1 MQHNTETKIW
11 NATLYLR
18 LSRDDGDKEESNSI
32 TGQRELRRDFIRTRP
47 ELREYAVR
55 IDDGFTG
62 SNFERPSF
70 KKMLEDV
77 KAGRTNCIIVKD
89 LSRFGRNY
97 LDAGEYIEKI
107 FPFLGVRFIA
117 VTDNYDSLGGKNA
130 SDELIIPFKNLIN
143 EAYCRDISIKTRT
156 SLDIKRRN
164 GDFVG
169 AFPVYGYM
177 KSEENKNLLVPD
189 PYASRVDRDIF
200 RMRLDGTSALRIATT
215 LNEMGVLSP
224 LAYKKNNGFPYA
236 KHGKDDKEECKR
248 SATTINRIL
257 HDETYIGTLVQGKQG
272 TPHYKI
278 KQMEQRP
285 SSEWIRVPDAH
296 EPLIA
301 KQDFELVQ
309 RIRRLDS
316 RTSPK

>member
-1 MQHNTETKIW
+1 MQNNTETKVW

-32 TGQRELRRDFIRTRP
+32 TGQRELLRDFIRTRP

-117 VTDNYDSLGGKNA
+117 VNDNYDSLGGKNA

-143 EAYCRDISIKTRT
+143 EAYCRDISVKVRT
-156 SLDIKRRN
+156 QLEIKRKS
-164 GDFVG
+164 GQYIG
-169 AFPVYGYM
+169 AFAVYGYL
-177 KSEENKNLLVPD
+177 KDTQYWPGTPQRRRRIYLV
-189 PYASRVDRDIF
+189 VDFGGETAPKILFDQESLCRDYSAGI
-200 RMRLDGTSALRIATT
+200 RTRETSAGA
-215 LNEMGVLSP
+215 
-224 LAYKKNNGFPYA
+224 AADFP
-236 KHGKDDKEECKR
+236 
-248 SATTINRIL
+248 
-257 HDETYIGTLVQGKQG
+257 
-272 TPHYKI
+272 
-278 KQMEQRP
+278 
-285 SSEWIRVPDAH
+285 
-296 EPLIA
+296 
-301 KQDFELVQ
+301 
-309 RIRRLDS
+309 
-316 RTSPK
+316 

>member
-32 TGQRELRRDFIRTRP
+32 TGQRELLRDFIRTRP

-107 FPFLGVRFIA
+107 FPFLGVRFI
-117 VTDNYDSLGGKNA
+117 DQLQLRQSRRKKRFGR
-130 SDELIIPFKNLIN
+130 
-143 EAYCRDISIKTRT
+143 AYH
-156 SLDIKRRN
+156 
-164 GDFVG
+164 
-169 AFPVYGYM
+169 PVQ
-177 KSEENKNLLVPD
+177 KS
-189 PYASRVDRDIF
+189 
-200 RMRLDGTSALRIATT
+200 
-215 LNEMGVLSP
+215 
-224 LAYKKNNGFPYA
+224 
-236 KHGKDDKEECKR
+236 HKR
-248 SATTINRIL
+248 SLLPGYFR
-257 HDETYIGTLVQGKQG
+257 E
-272 TPHYKI
+272 
-278 KQMEQRP
+278 
-285 SSEWIRVPDAH
+285 
-296 EPLIA
+296 
-301 KQDFELVQ
+301 
-309 RIRRLDS
+309 
-316 RTSPK
+316 SPYSA

>member
-32 TGQRELRRDFIRTRP
+32 TGQRELLRDFIRTRP

-107 FPFLGVRFIA
+107 LFRLGLTEKMLKKLYHFL
-117 VTDNYDSLGGKNA
+117 KNQNNI
-130 SDELIIPFKNLIN
+130 L
-143 EAYCRDISIKTRT
+143 
-156 SLDIKRRN
+156 
-164 GDFVG
+164 
-169 AFPVYGYM
+169 M
-177 KSEENKNLLVPD
+177 
-189 PYASRVDRDIF
+189 
-200 RMRLDGTSALRIATT
+200 AL
-215 LNEMGVLSP
+215 
-224 LAYKKNNGFPYA
+224 
-236 KHGKDDKEECKR
+236 
-248 SATTINRIL
+248 
-257 HDETYIGTLVQGKQG
+257 KQAE
-272 TPHYKI
+272 YLK
-278 KQMEQRP
+278 
-285 SSEWIRVPDAH
+285 
-296 EPLIA
+296 
-301 KQDFELVQ
+301 
-309 RIRRLDS
+309 
-316 RTSPK
+316 